1 MQYRKKPVAIEAHQL
16 PVPPADGS
24 TNDAHE
30 NAVWAFLAWCQK
42 VGFEP
47 VPGMSPG
54 SIVIQK
60 LEGAMTATAGDWI
73 IKGVKGEFYP
83 CKPDIFDATYDA
95 VSEGEYGDAYQG
107 AREDAA
113 IWKRRALEAEAKLRA
128 TYEAADIDLNAAD
141 FSDALM
147 WLKEGKRVKRA
158 GWNGAGQYVILIP
171 GEHLARSA
179 GYGFG
184 EAIGEFTFG
193 NVLALKNTQNIM
205 QPGWVPSMGDLM
217 ATDWQVVSE
226 QHHPESAD
234 S

>member
-16 PVPPADGS
+16 PIPPADGS
-24 TNDAHE
+24 TNDTHE
-30 NAVWAFLAWCQK
+30 NAVWEFMGWCQK

-54 SIVIQK
+54 SVVIQT

-73 IKGVKGEFYP
+73 IKGIKGEFYP
-83 CKPDIFDATYDA
+83 CKPDIFA
-95 VSEGEYGDAYQG
+95 S
-107 AREDAA
+107 
-113 IWKRRALEAEAKLRA
+113 

-147 WLKEGKRVKRA
+147 WLKEDKRVKRA

-171 GEHLARSA
+171 GDHLARSA

-184 EAIGEFTFG
+184 EAMGEFTFG
-193 NVLALKNTQNIM
+193 DVLALKNAQNIM

-217 ATDWQVVSE
+217 ATDWQVVS
-226 QHHPESAD
+226 
-234 S
+234 